1 MLIYFYLFLIEK
13 ENGEIFVMGKNLFL
27 KESIIKNFFV
37 PRLLLTVEDSI
48 SITSGEQF
56 LFILK
61 GKKKK
66 NI

>member
-1 MLIYFYLFLIEK
+1 
-13 ENGEIFVMGKNLFL
+13 MGKNLFL

-61 GKKKK
+61 SKKINIYKKK
-66 NI
+66 N